1 MTEIF
6 TTYNIII
13 AVLVGFSG
21 IMLYILR
28 NLMIKVEKYE
38 DIAQY
43 QQNYIENIST
53 IIGESSKRLQEVD
66 EKGTFESDDEIG
78 FFFNTVKEVQRIL
91 DEFNLN
97 VTDGQKK
104 EQS

>member
-1 MTEIF
+1 MLVLSIIF
-6 TTYNIII
+6 AILSIIL
-13 AVLVGFSG
+13 AYFTW
-21 IMLYILR
+21 
-28 NLMIKVEKYE
+28 NLMRKVERYE

-66 EKGTFESDDEIG
+66 GRGTFESDDEVG
-78 FFFNTVKEVQRIL
+78 FFFKTLKEVQGIL

-97 VTDGQKK
+97 VTDGQEE
-104 EQS
+104 EQE

>member
-1 MTEIF
+1 MLVLSIIF
-6 TTYNIII
+6 AILSIIL
-13 AVLVGFSG
+13 AYFTW
-21 IMLYILR
+21 
-28 NLMIKVEKYE
+28 NLMRKVEQYE

-66 EKGTFESDDEIG
+66 GRGTFESDDEVG
-78 FFFNTVKEVQRIL
+78 FFFNTLKEVQRVL

-97 VTDGQKK
+97 VTNGQKE
-104 EQS
+104 EQE

>member
-1 MTEIF
+1 MLVLSIIF
-6 TTYNIII
+6 AILSIIL
-13 AVLVGFSG
+13 AYFTW
-21 IMLYILR
+21 
-28 NLMIKVEKYE
+28 NLMRKVEQYE

-66 EKGTFESDDEIG
+66 GRGTFESDDEVG
-78 FFFNTVKEVQRIL
+78 FFFKTLKEVQGIL

-104 EQS
+104 EQE

>member
-1 MTEIF
+1 MLVLSIIF
-6 TTYNIII
+6 
-13 AVLVGFSG
+13 A
-21 IMLYILR
+21 ILLIVFGYFTW
-28 NLMIKVEKYE
+28 NLMRKVEKYE

-66 EKGTFESDDEIG
+66 GRGTFESDDEVG
-78 FFFNTVKEVQRIL
+78 FFFNTLKEVQRVL

-97 VTDGQKK
+97 VTDGQEE
-104 EQS
+104 EQE

>member
-1 MTEIF
+1 MLVLSIILA
-6 TTYNIII
+6 III
-13 AVLVGFSG
+13 IVLGYFTWN
-21 IMLYILR
+21 LLR
-28 NLMIKVEKYE
+28 KVEKYE

-43 QQNYIENIST
+43 QQNYIENVST
-53 IIGESSKRLQEVD
+53 VIGESSKRLREVD

-78 FFFNTVKEVQRIL
+78 FFFKGVKEIQSIL

-97 VTDGQKK
+97 VTNGQKE

>member
-1 MTEIF
+1 MLVLSIIF
-6 TTYNIII
+6 T
-13 AVLVGFSG
+13 
-21 IMLYILR
+21 ILLIVFGYFTW
-28 NLMIKVEKYE
+28 NLMRKVEKYE

-66 EKGTFESDDEIG
+66 GRGTFESDDEVG
-78 FFFNTVKEVQRIL
+78 FFFNTLKEVQRVL

-97 VTDGQKK
+97 VTDGQKE
-104 EQS
+104 EQE

>member
-1 MTEIF
+1 MLVLSIIF
-6 TTYNIII
+6 T
-13 AVLVGFSG
+13 
-21 IMLYILR
+21 ILLIVFGYFTW
-28 NLMIKVEKYE
+28 NLMRKVEKYE

-66 EKGTFESDDEIG
+66 GRGTFESDDEVG
-78 FFFNTVKEVQRIL
+78 FFFNTLKEVQRVL

-97 VTDGQKK
+97 VTDGQEK
-104 EQS
+104 EQE

>member
-1 MTEIF
+1 MLVLSIIF
-6 TTYNIII
+6 AILSI
-13 AVLVGFSG
+13 VLAYFTW
-21 IMLYILR
+21 
-28 NLMIKVEKYE
+28 NLMRKVEQYE

-66 EKGTFESDDEIG
+66 GRGTFESDDEVG
-78 FFFNTVKEVQRIL
+78 FFFKTLKEVQGVL

-97 VTDGQKK
+97 VTDGQKE
-104 EQS
+104 EQE

>member
-1 MTEIF
+1 MLVLSIILAILLIILGYF
-6 TTYNIII
+6 TWN
-13 AVLVGFSG
+13 L
-21 IMLYILR
+21 LR
-28 NLMIKVEKYE
+28 KVEKYE

-43 QQNYIENIST
+43 QQNYIENVST
-53 IIGESSKRLQEVD
+53 VIGESSKRLREVD

-78 FFFNTVKEVQRIL
+78 FFFKGVKEIQSIL

-97 VTDGQKK
+97 VTDGQEK

>member
-1 MTEIF
+1 MLVLSIIF
-6 TTYNIII
+6 AILSI
-13 AVLVGFSG
+13 VLGYFTW
-21 IMLYILR
+21 
-28 NLMIKVEKYE
+28 NLMRKVEKYE

-66 EKGTFESDDEIG
+66 GRGTFESDDEVG
-78 FFFNTVKEVQRIL
+78 FFFKTLKEVQGIL

-97 VTDGQKK
+97 VTDGQKE
-104 EQS
+104 EQE

>member
-1 MTEIF
+1 MLVLSIIF
-6 TTYNIII
+6 AILSI
-13 AVLVGFSG
+13 VLGYFTW
-21 IMLYILR
+21 
-28 NLMIKVEKYE
+28 NLMRKVEKYE

-66 EKGTFESDDEIG
+66 GRGTFESDDEVG
-78 FFFNTVKEVQRIL
+78 FFFKTLKEVQGVL

-97 VTDGQKK
+97 VTDGQEK
-104 EQS
+104 EQE

>member
-1 MTEIF
+1 MLVLSIIF
-6 TTYNIII
+6 AILSIIL
-13 AVLVGFSG
+13 AYFTW
-21 IMLYILR
+21 
-28 NLMIKVEKYE
+28 NLMRKVEKYE

-66 EKGTFESDDEIG
+66 GRGTFESDDEVG
-78 FFFNTVKEVQRIL
+78 FFFKTLKEVQGIL

-97 VTDGQKK
+97 VTDGQKE
-104 EQS
+104 EQE

>member
-1 MTEIF
+1 MLVLSIILAILLIVLGYF
-6 TTYNIII
+6 TWN
-13 AVLVGFSG
+13 L
-21 IMLYILR
+21 LR
-28 NLMIKVEKYE
+28 KVEKYE

-53 IIGESSKRLQEVD
+53 VIGESSKRLREVD
-66 EKGTFESDDEIG
+66 EKGTFESDDEVG
-78 FFFNTVKEVQRIL
+78 FFFKGLKEMQMIL

-97 VTDGQKK
+97 VTNGQKE

>member
-1 MTEIF
+1 MLVLSIIF
-6 TTYNIII
+6 TILLI
-13 AVLVGFSG
+13 VLGYFTW
-21 IMLYILR
+21 
-28 NLMIKVEKYE
+28 NLMRKVEKYE

-66 EKGTFESDDEIG
+66 GRGTFESDDEVG
-78 FFFNTVKEVQRIL
+78 FFFKTLKEVQGIL

-97 VTDGQKK
+97 VTDGQEE
-104 EQS
+104 EQE

>member
-1 MTEIF
+1 MLVLSIILVILLTVLGYF
-6 TTYNIII
+6 TWN
-13 AVLVGFSG
+13 L
-21 IMLYILR
+21 LR
-28 NLMIKVEKYE
+28 KVEKYE

-53 IIGESSKRLQEVD
+53 VIGESSKRLREVD
-66 EKGTFESDDEIG
+66 GKGTFESDDEVG
-78 FFFNTVKEVQRIL
+78 FFFKGLKEMQMIL

-97 VTDGQKK
+97 VTDGQKE

>member
-1 MTEIF
+1 MLVLSIILAILLIVLGYF
-6 TTYNIII
+6 TWN
-13 AVLVGFSG
+13 L
-21 IMLYILR
+21 LR
-28 NLMIKVEKYE
+28 KVERYE

-53 IIGESSKRLQEVD
+53 VIGESSKRLREVD

-78 FFFNTVKEVQRIL
+78 FFFKGVKEIQSIL

-97 VTDGQKK
+97 VTNGQKE

>member
-1 MTEIF
+1 MLVLSIIF
-6 TTYNIII
+6 AILSIIL
-13 AVLVGFSG
+13 AYFTW
-21 IMLYILR
+21 
-28 NLMIKVEKYE
+28 NLMRKVEKYE

-66 EKGTFESDDEIG
+66 GRGTFESDDEVG
-78 FFFNTVKEVQRIL
+78 FFFNTLKEVQRVL

-97 VTDGQKK
+97 VTNGQEE
-104 EQS
+104 EQE

>member
-1 MTEIF
+1 MLVLSIILAILVVVLGYF
-6 TTYNIII
+6 TW
-13 AVLVGFSG
+13 
-21 IMLYILR
+21 
-28 NLMIKVEKYE
+28 NLMKKVEKYE

-53 IIGESSKRLQEVD
+53 VIGESSKRLREVD
-66 EKGTFESDDEIG
+66 EKGTFQSDDEVG
-78 FFFNTVKEVQRIL
+78 FFFNTLKEVQRIL

-104 EQS
+104 EQG

>member
-1 MTEIF
+1 MLVLSIIF
-6 TTYNIII
+6 AILSIIL
-13 AVLVGFSG
+13 AYFTW
-21 IMLYILR
+21 
-28 NLMIKVEKYE
+28 NLMRKVEQYE

-66 EKGTFESDDEIG
+66 GRGTFKSDDEVG
-78 FFFNTVKEVQRIL
+78 LFFKTLKEVQGIL

-97 VTDGQKK
+97 VTDGQKE
-104 EQS
+104 EQE

>member
-1 MTEIF
+1 MLVLSIIF
-6 TTYNIII
+6 T
-13 AVLVGFSG
+13 
-21 IMLYILR
+21 ILLIVFGYFTW
-28 NLMIKVEKYE
+28 NLMRKVEKYE

-66 EKGTFESDDEIG
+66 GRGTFESDDEVG
-78 FFFNTVKEVQRIL
+78 FFFKTLKEVQGIL

-97 VTDGQKK
+97 VTDGQKE
-104 EQS
+104 EQE

>member
-1 MTEIF
+1 MLVLSIILATLLIILGYF
-6 TTYNIII
+6 TWN
-13 AVLVGFSG
+13 L
-21 IMLYILR
+21 LR
-28 NLMIKVEKYE
+28 KVEKYE

-43 QQNYIENIST
+43 QQNYIENVST
-53 IIGESSKRLQEVD
+53 VIGESSKRLREVD

-78 FFFNTVKEVQRIL
+78 FFFKGVKEIQSIL

-97 VTDGQKK
+97 VTDGQEK

>member
-1 MTEIF
+1 MLVLSIIF
-6 TTYNIII
+6 TILLI
-13 AVLVGFSG
+13 VLGYFTW
-21 IMLYILR
+21 
-28 NLMIKVEKYE
+28 NLMRKVEKYE

-53 IIGESSKRLQEVD
+53 VIGESSKRLREVD

-78 FFFNTVKEVQRIL
+78 FFFKGVKEIQSIL

-97 VTDGQKK
+97 VTNGQKE